1 MYIPDHL
8 ELRLYL
14 IQQAHNSSSGRHGGK
29 SRTFEILS
37 RHYFC
42 PGLAQLVRRFVRNCE
57 KYSRSKA
64 LNEKYNGLL
73 HPLPLPLEA
82 WKEVALDFV
91 TGLPQVGDY
100 NAICVIIDRLT
111 KQRH

>member
-14 IQQAHNSSSGRHGGK
+14 IQQAHNSSSGGHGGK

-42 PGLAQLVRRFVRNCE
+42 LGLAQLVRRFVRNC
-57 KYSRSKA
+57 KKCSRSKA
-64 LNEKYNGLL
+64 SNEKYNGLL

-111 KQRH
+111 K